1 MDPSV
6 APSERIRCFQA
17 CIGNDKDWS
26 RDGCECG
33 DALPPV
39 RFKRYNPYIALGWL
53 LLRLRFLEHCDH
65 EQTAMKAPYPD
76 QAVSIHLAWRQH
88 PVSSR

>member
-17 CIGNDKDWS
+17 CIESDEHWS
-26 RDGCECG
+26 SDVCECG

-39 RFKRYNPYIALGWL
+39 RFKWYKPCMALGWL

-65 EQTAMKAPYPD
+65 EQTAMKA
-76 QAVSIHLAWRQH
+76 S
-88 PVSSR
+88 